1 LACSTPVECF
11 PSSAN
16 PSEMIALY
24 VGSAV
29 LVTLLIIGVIGY
41 LLDRSA

>member
-1 LACSTPVECF
+1 
-11 PSSAN
+11 
-16 PSEMIALY
+16 MIALF

-29 LVTLLIIGVIGY
+29 LVTLLIIGGIGL

>member
-1 LACSTPVECF
+1 
-11 PSSAN
+11 
-16 PSEMIALY
+16 MIALY

-29 LVTLLIIGVIGY
+29 LVTLLIIGGIGL

>member
-1 LACSTPVECF
+1 
-11 PSSAN
+11 
-16 PSEMIALY
+16 MIALY

-29 LVTLLIIGVIGY
+29 LVTLLIIGVIGL